1 MFLTHCM
8 MGWIVL
14 TALSFCLPVWSAT
27 KVTQP
32 YRVVSTNGVAQIQ
45 CVIHP
50 QSLKYPYPE
59 EARVTVLK
67 GLHGHQELCFS
78 ILNFTDQRE
87 TRMEQKEQCTAET
100 THDTVEVTLSGL
112 NATDTDMYRCEIQIF
127 YPPPY
132 LRLIGNGTLIHVL
145 GEATAL
151 PYDDNTAPVSVPV
164 VVLVIAIICVLIIII
179 YFQVRTLFI
188 YFVFI
193 GNLISIYF

>member
-1 MFLTHCM
+1 CSHNFIIFL
-8 MGWIVL
+8 
-14 TALSFCLPVWSAT
+14 ST

-59 EARVTVLK
+59 EARVSVLK

-87 TRMEQKEQCTAET
+87 TRMEQKDQ
-100 THDTVEVTLSGL
+100 VIVFFVLFLPVKVTLSGL
-112 NATDTDMYRCEIQIF
+112 NVTDTDMYRCEIWIF
-127 YPPPY
+127 YPPLY
-132 LRLIGNGTLIHVL
+132 LELIGNGTLIHVL
-145 GEATAL
+145 EEED
-151 PYDDNTAPVSVPV
+151 DDNTAPVSVPV

-179 YFQVRTLFI
+179 YFQVRTLLL

-193 GNLISIYF
+193 MNLISIYF

>member
-1 MFLTHCM
+1 VLARKGSLIPFLT
-8 MGWIVL
+8 
-14 TALSFCLPVWSAT
+14 PAT

-67 GLHGHQELCFS
+67 GLHGHQEICFS

-87 TRMEQKEQCTAET
+87 TRMEQKEQ
-100 THDTVEVTLSGL
+100 VIIVTLSGL

-151 PYDDNTAPVSVPV
+151 CPVQETQRQSQHQGEEEGDDDNTAPVSVPV

>member
-1 MFLTHCM
+1 KNQKCSHNFIIFL
-8 MGWIVL
+8 
-14 TALSFCLPVWSAT
+14 ST

-59 EARVTVLK
+59 EARVSVLK

-87 TRMEQKEQCTAET
+87 TQNSARGNEASY
-100 THDTVEVTLSGL
+100 VTLSGL
-112 NATDTDMYRCEIQIF
+112 NVTDTDMYHCEIWIF

-132 LRLIGNGTLIHVL
+132 LELVGNGTLIHVL

-151 PYDDNTAPVSVPV
+151 ARLSTE
-164 VVLVIAIICVLIIII
+164 LKFL
-179 YFQVRTLFI
+179 VRTLLL

-193 GNLISIYF
+193 MNLISIYF